1 MNHKSGEKK
10 KVMRHEVVS
19 AVKGEVEKGST
30 PVG

>member
-1 MNHKSGEKK
+1 MKSKGEEKK
-10 KVMRHEVVS
+10 KVMRHEAVS

>member
-1 MNHKSGEKK
+1 MNPKSGEKK
-10 KVMRHEVVS
+10 EVMRYEAVS